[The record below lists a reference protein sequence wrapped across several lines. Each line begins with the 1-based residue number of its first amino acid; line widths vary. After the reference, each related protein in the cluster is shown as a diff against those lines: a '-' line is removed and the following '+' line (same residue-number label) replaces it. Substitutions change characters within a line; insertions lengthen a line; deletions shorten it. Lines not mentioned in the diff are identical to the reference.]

1 MMGPR
6 DNGQT
11 PFLLWSSA
19 LPASSCPFGPE
30 IRSDWIDTPQE
41 AGSAGAGRDR
51 QGNRRRQEA
60 ERGQGG
66 AEGGDR
72 LRAWS

>member
-19 LPASSCPFGPE
+19 LPASSCLFGPE
-30 IRSDWIDTPQE
+30 IRSDWIDTPRRKPVQQGLGE
-41 AGSAGAGRDR
+41 TGR
-51 QGNRRRQEA
+51 GTGGGRRQ
-60 ERGQGG
+60 R
-66 AEGGDR
+66 GDR
-72 LRAWS
+72 EGPKEATA